1 MPREAIA
8 SKIETAEQIAATYS
22 RIHST
27 FCQNIAAGAKEN
39 MWGKTTLKNKAITLK
54 NKVHYKMYIELTPR
68 EAVAS
73 KK

>member
-8 SKIETAEQIAATYS
+8 SKIQTAAHSTATYS

-39 MWGKTTLKNKAITLK
+39 MWGKTTLKNKAIT
-54 NKVHYKMYIELTPR
+54 
-68 EAVAS
+68 
-73 KK
+73 

>member
-27 FCQNIAAGAKEN
+27 FCQNTQTEDEFRTYYVSGSFRFIF
-39 MWGKTTLKNKAITLK
+39 T
-54 NKVHYKMYIELTPR
+54 YIL
-68 EAVAS
+68 
-73 KK
+73 

>member
-8 SKIETAEQIAATYS
+8 SKIEIAEQIAATYS

-54 NKVHYKMYIELTPR
+54 NKVHYKMYIELTFR